1 MGGDGNIW
9 STVLLFVLAGGALY
23 FLMIRP
29 QQKRQKEQQSHMSA
43 LEPGARV
50 MLISGIIGTIKYMG
64 EKQAVVEISPG
75 VEMTVDKRAISTQPV
90 VDEFEYAD
98 EDAPEEE
105 AAGDTPEAAA
115 EPVVADAEP
124 EATGPEARATT
135 PAVDP
140 AGEAGAAEP
149 TWDNP
154 GTAKN

>member
-9 STVLLFVLAGGALY
+9 STVLLFALAGGVLY

-29 QQKRQKEQQSHMSA
+29 QQKRQKEQQNLMTS
-43 LEPGARV
+43 LEPGSRV
-50 MLISGIIGTIKYMG
+50 MLISGIIGTVKYLG

-98 EDAPEEE
+98 EDATDE
-105 AAGDTPEAAA
+105 AVDAAAEPEAQADPVVAAAADA
-115 EPVVADAEP
+115 EPVVADVEP
-124 EATGPEARATT
+124 VV
-135 PAVDP
+135 AVD
-140 AGEAGAAEP
+140 EAPDA

-154 GTAKN
+154 GSTKN

>member
-1 MGGDGNIW
+1 MGGDNSIW

-43 LEPGARV
+43 LEAGSRV

-64 EKQAVVEISPG
+64 DKQAVVEISPG

-98 EDAPEEE
+98 EDAT
-105 AAGDTPEAAA
+105 DDAA
-115 EPVVADAEP
+115 EAEPSEVPVPTEADPVVAADAEP
-124 EATGPEARATT
+124 APADVAAEVAEPEVEAPEA
-135 PAVDP
+135 
-140 AGEAGAAEP
+140 

-154 GTAKN
+154 GTTKN